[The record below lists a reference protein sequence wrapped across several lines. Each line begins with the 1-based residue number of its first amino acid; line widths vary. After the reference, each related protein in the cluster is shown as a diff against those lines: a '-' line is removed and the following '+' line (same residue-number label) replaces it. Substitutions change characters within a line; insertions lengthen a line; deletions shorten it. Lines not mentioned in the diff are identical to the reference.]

1 MALHTS
7 GASLA
12 GVEMRILLTALML
25 IVLTGCATSTRDPG
39 EVGGVV
45 DVTEGLASYYG
56 HQYHGRLTA
65 NGETYDEN
73 AMTAAHRTLA
83 FGTMIRVTSKANGK
97 TVILRVND
105 RGPFVDGRIVDL
117 SFQAAKDLD
126 MVRAGVVK
134 VRLEVLAGGK

>member
-1 MALHTS
+1 
-7 GASLA
+7 
-12 GVEMRILLTALML
+12 MRILLTALML